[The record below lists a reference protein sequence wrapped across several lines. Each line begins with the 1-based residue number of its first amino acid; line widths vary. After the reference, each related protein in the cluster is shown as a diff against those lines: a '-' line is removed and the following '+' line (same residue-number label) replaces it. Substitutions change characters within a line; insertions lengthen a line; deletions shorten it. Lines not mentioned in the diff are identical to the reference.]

1 MSEKKIKTE
10 KAFVAFIDLLG
21 ASQLM
26 EKNSDSSLEI
36 IHNCY
41 ECVKEYIFKWEKES
55 FPIPQIKIFSDNI
68 ILSIPLNNLES
79 DKSLFSGISI
89 LIFSIY
95 LQVYFWM
102 NNLLVR
108 GAITIGSYFQD
119 DMIAWGSG
127 LVKAHCLESSIAIYP
142 RIIIDPE
149 IEKFMEELCDFFKT
163 QLLTQDF
170 DGIYFIDPYTHRN
183 SRNIESL
190 IDDFIIDNEKRI
202 EENKGNYKI
211 LQKLNWLQNYFNEK
225 TKNGN
230 SSAYTVKEL

>member
-1 MSEKKIKTE
+1 
-10 KAFVAFIDLLG
+10 
-21 ASQLM
+21 
-26 EKNSDSSLEI
+26 
-36 IHNCY
+36 
-41 ECVKEYIFKWEKES
+41 
-55 FPIPQIKIFSDNI
+55 
-68 ILSIPLNNLES
+68 
-79 DKSLFSGISI
+79 
-89 LIFSIY
+89 
-95 LQVYFWM
+95 M